1 MVWAEAGRRGVG
13 KITRIL
19 FHANLCEIFRIR
31 MEKQRFG
38 IGKKVSRE
46 LERDL
51 AAKQGEGRD
60 WVRNIGQNNV
70 QPINHY
76 VCRGS

>member
-46 LERDL
+46 LEREL
-51 AAKQGEGRD
+51 AAKQGLG
-60 WVRNIGQNNV
+60 
-70 QPINHY
+70 
-76 VCRGS
+76 